1 MSRISLLILEALVK
15 IMALEFR
22 ITPQSP
28 YSNSAQAMIAA
39 LWKEIQDRYGFTGDC
54 DINPSDFA
62 EEKSLFL
69 VAFVSDSP
77 VGSIGL
83 KPLSQEVVELNA
95 LYVSPKFRK
104 QGIAQALLE
113 RFETHARRYRFRA
126 VRLRAGGEQP
136 EALRFYKKM
145 GFISISCF
153 GEYASDAANLCFEKQ
168 L

>member
-1 MSRISLLILEALVK
+1 LLILEALVK

-28 YSNSAQAMIAA
+28 YSNSAQAMISA
-39 LWKEIQDRYGFTGDC
+39 LWKEIQGRYGLTGDC

-69 VAFVSDSP
+69 VAFVNDLP

-83 KPLSQEVVELNA
+83 KPLSHEVVELNA
-95 LYVSPKFRK
+95 FYVAPESRK
-104 QGIAQALLE
+104 QGVAQALLE
-113 RFETHARRYRFRA
+113 RFETHARRYRFCA
-126 VRLRAGGEQP
+126 VRLRAGSKQP
-136 EALRFYKKM
+136 EALRFYEKM
-145 GFISISCF
+145 GFTRISCF
-153 GEYASDAANLCFEKQ
+153 GDYASDAANLCFEKQ

>member
-1 MSRISLLILEALVK
+1 MSKISLLILKALVK
-15 IMALEFR
+15 IMSLEFR
-22 ITPQSP
+22 ITPQNP

-39 LWKEIQDRYGFTGDC
+39 LWKEIQERYGFTGDC

-62 EEKSLFL
+62 EEQSLFL

-113 RFETHARRYRFRA
+113 RFETHARRYSFRA

-136 EALRFYKKM
+136 EALSFYKKM

-153 GEYASDAANLCFEKQ
+153 DQYASDAANLCFEKR

>member
-1 MSRISLLILEALVK
+1 MSTISLLILEALVK

-28 YSNSAQAMIAA
+28 YSTSAQTMIAA
-39 LWKEIQDRYGFTGDC
+39 LWKEIQERYGFTGDC
-54 DINPSDFA
+54 DINSSDFA
-62 EEKSLFL
+62 EGQALFL
-69 VAFVSDSP
+69 VAFVSDLP

-83 KPLSQEVVELNA
+83 KPLSKEIVELNVF
-95 LYVSPKFRK
+95 YVSPEFRK

-113 RFETHARRYRFRA
+113 RFETHARRYSFRT

-136 EALRFYKKM
+136 EALCFYKKM

-153 GEYASDAANLCFEKQ
+153 GEYASDGANLCFEKQ